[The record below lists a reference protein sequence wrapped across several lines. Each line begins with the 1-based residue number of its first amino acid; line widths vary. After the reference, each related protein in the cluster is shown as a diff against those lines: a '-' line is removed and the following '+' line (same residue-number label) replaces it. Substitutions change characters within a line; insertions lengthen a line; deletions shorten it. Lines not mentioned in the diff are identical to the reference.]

1 MNTKPLLEKLINNW
15 PVKAICFILAAMIYF
30 FHQISLLETK
40 TLSVPL
46 EVRKEGNM
54 IPVDGLQMERY
65 VKIKVRAK
73 REQISSVTDKDITA
87 YVDISS
93 RTKEGTWNF
102 PISVNLSDRLIR
114 LDLDPLEITAIPD
127 NLRFE
132 IQKKESKIVPVKTAV
147 FGSPAHGYRALDV
160 RAEPSHVYL
169 SGPKFMLDEID
180 EIPIGV
186 VNIEG
191 AEFTVA
197 KIVKVI
203 NPNAY
208 VSVLDENHVKLSVPI
223 VSEATVKELNGVEI
237 KYNSLPEQFEL
248 VGEKQKINILIEG
261 SVLNI
266 EKFMRKNMSVY
277 VDLSSISEEGTH
289 VLPVLVE
296 LSPAYSLVQRS
307 LSEVSVTVV
316 KKKDKVTENEDRES
330 Q

>member
-1 MNTKPLLEKLINNW
+1 MNTKPLLDKLINNW

-40 TLSVPL
+40 SFSVPL

-54 IPVDGLQMERY
+54 IPVDGLQKERY
-65 VKIKVRAK
+65 IKIKVRAK
-73 REQISSVTDKDITA
+73 RDQIASVTDKDISA

-93 RTKEGTWNF
+93 KNREGTWNF
-102 PISVNLSDRLIR
+102 PVSVNLSDSLTR

-132 IQKKESKIVPVKTAV
+132 VQKKATKIVPVKTAV
-147 FGSPAHGYRALDV
+147 YGNPAHGYRALEV

-169 SGPKFMLDEID
+169 SGPQFMLDEIE
-180 EIPIGV
+180 EIPVGV

-191 AEFTVA
+191 AEINVSKIA
-197 KIVKVI
+197 KVV
-203 NPNAY
+203 NPNSY
-208 VSVLDENHVKLSVPI
+208 VSVLDETNIRVSVPI
-223 VSEATVKELNGVEI
+223 VSEATVKEINGVEI
-237 KYNSLPEQFEL
+237 KYNSLPDGFEL

-266 EKFMRKNMSVY
+266 EKFKRKNMSVY
-277 VDLSSISEEGTH
+277 VDLSSITEEGTH

-296 LSPAYSLVQRS
+296 LSPAYSLIQRS
-307 LSEVSVTVV
+307 LSEVSVKVV
-316 KKKDKVTENEDRES
+316 KKHAEVTENLNTES